1 MKTCVLQ
8 RTYVKCP
15 GLPKVSVY
23 AIDTMLY
30 ERVFVK
36 LPNDVLEFN
45 SIDNA
50 AEYLYNLYI
59 ETYLDKII
67 MEVE

>member
-1 MKTCVLQ
+1 MRTCVFEG
-8 RTYVKCP
+8 TYVKCP
-15 GLPKVSVY
+15 GLPKVSVF

-30 ERVFVK
+30 QRVFVR

-59 ETYLDKII
+59 EAYLNKII
-67 MEVE
+67 TEVE